1 MTGPGPSDPS
11 GQAPPP
17 EEPAP
22 QAPPPAPD
30 AAAGGPAGDPA
41 AGQWGQQGQTPDWAT
56 KAQNW
61 RPAEAAAGPAAGI
74 AYADLTNRI
83 IAYIIDVVILVI
95 VGLVINL
102 VLLASFIAT
111 IVSTGSAL
119 FLLLSV
125 VVLVVDVLLAG
136 IYFVYTWTNMKASPG
151 QRILGLMTVSETD
164 GSTLTFN
171 QALARFV
178 IMFAPGYVASL
189 ASNLFP
195 GILGLI
201 LSFVG
206 LAWTLYL
213 IYTTANDPKRQGFH
227 DHYAHSVVIKPTAPA
242 A

>member
-11 GQAPPP
+11 GEAPPP
-17 EEPAP
+17 PEP
-22 QAPPPAPD
+22 QAPAPPPD
-30 AAAGGPAGDPA
+30 AGPAAGGAPAGE
-41 AGQWGQQGQTPDWAT
+41 QWSQQGQTPAWAQN
-56 KAQNW
+56 AQNW
-61 RPAEAAAGPAAGI
+61 RPAEVATGPAAGI

-83 IAYIIDVVILVI
+83 IAFIIDGVILVI
-95 VGLVINL
+95 VGFVVNL
-102 VLLASFIAT
+102 VLLTTFIAA
-111 IVSTGSAL
+111 IVTTGSAL

-136 IYFVYTWTNMKASPG
+136 IYFIYTWTNMKASPG
-151 QRILGLMTVSETD
+151 QRILGMMTVQEAD
-164 GSTLTFN
+164 GSALTFN

-189 ASNLFP
+189 ASNVVP

-206 LAWTLYL
+206 LAWTIYL

-227 DHYAHSVVIKPTAPA
+227 DHYAKSVVIKPVAPVA
-242 A
+242 

>member
-17 EEPAP
+17 PEP
-22 QAPPPAPD
+22 QAPPPAPQG
-30 AAAGGPAGDPA
+30 APAGAAPA
-41 AGQWGQQGQTPDWAT
+41 GEQWSQQGQTPDWAQ

-61 RPAEAAAGPAAGI
+61 RPAEVSAGPAAGI
-74 AYADLTNRI
+74 VYADLTNRI

-95 VGLVINL
+95 VGFVVNL
-102 VLLASFIAT
+102 VLLTTFIAA
-111 IVSTGSAL
+111 IVTTGSAL

-125 VVLVVDVLLAG
+125 VVLVIDVLLAG

-151 QRILGLMTVSETD
+151 QRILGMMTVQEAD
-164 GSTLTFN
+164 GSALTFN

-189 ASNLFP
+189 ASNVVP

-206 LAWTLYL
+206 LAWTIYL

-227 DHYAHSVVIKPTAPA
+227 DHYAKSVVIKPTGA
-242 A
+242 AA

>member
-17 EEPAP
+17 PEP
-22 QAPPPAPD
+22 QAPPPPP
-30 AAAGGPAGDPA
+30 AGGPTGA
-41 AGQWGQQGQTPDWAT
+41 APTGEQWAQQGQTPDWAQ

-61 RPAEAAAGPAAGI
+61 RPADVATGPAAGI
-74 AYADLTNRI
+74 VYADLTSRI

-95 VGLVINL
+95 VGIVVNL
-102 VLLASFIAT
+102 VLLTTFIAA
-111 IVSTGSAL
+111 IVTTGSAL

-125 VVLVVDVLLAG
+125 VVLVIDVLLAG

-151 QRILGLMTVSETD
+151 QRILGMMTVQESD
-164 GSTLTFN
+164 GSALTFN

-189 ASNLFP
+189 ASNVI
-195 GILGLI
+195 GGVLGLI

-227 DHYAHSVVIKPTAPA
+227 DHYAKSVVIKPVTPTA
-242 A
+242 